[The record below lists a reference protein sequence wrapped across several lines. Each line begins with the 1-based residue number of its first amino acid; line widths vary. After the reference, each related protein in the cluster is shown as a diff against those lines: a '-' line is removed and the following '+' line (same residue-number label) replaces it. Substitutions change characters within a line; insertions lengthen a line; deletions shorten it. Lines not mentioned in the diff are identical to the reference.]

1 MFIDTFP
8 SNKAKFLAKNSLHS
22 HIEYITLNEDD
33 RKKEK
38 GRERESEGR
47 KEGGSRKERRT
58 EEREEGET

>member
-22 HIEYITLNEDD
+22 HIDYLTLNEED

-38 GRERESEGR
+38 WRERERRREGGGR
-47 KEGGSRKERRT
+47 KGGKKRG
-58 EEREEGET
+58 REEGET